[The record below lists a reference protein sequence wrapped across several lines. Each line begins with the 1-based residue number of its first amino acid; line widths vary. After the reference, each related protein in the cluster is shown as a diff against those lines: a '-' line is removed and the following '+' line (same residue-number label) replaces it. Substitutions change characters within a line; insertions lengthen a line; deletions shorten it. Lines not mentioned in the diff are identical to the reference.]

1 MKINISQART
11 IKFLLFVLI
20 YLVLFFVI
28 SCDDTITDNDI
39 DKIIIPS
46 SNVSYIEYIQP
57 VFNVKCTGCH
67 DGQNPETN
75 LDLTSWAGV
84 RSDASIVVPYYPE
97 NSKLVWSIEGI
108 YGYLPMPPINAPVRP
123 LTENQIEGIRTW
135 IKEGAE
141 YN

>member
-1 MKINISQART
+1 MKRNLLKTR
-11 IKFLLFVLI
+11 KFYFLWFLSFYSLLFIVN
-20 YLVLFFVI
+20 
-28 SCDDTITDNDI
+28 SCDSITESDI

-97 NSKLVWSIEGI
+97 NSKLIWSIEGI
-108 YGYLPMPPINAPVRP
+108 YGYLPMPPINAPVKP
-123 LTENQIEGIRTW
+123 LTENQIQGIKTW